1 MPAACRAMLARPM
14 PHRDP
19 PTEGSAPTTPL
30 VDDDATQPGHL
41 QLGDSGRPV
50 SLLPVDPSVAAVA
63 DGFASRYRARGSLG
77 EGGMGEVRLC
87 HDQQIGRDVAIKVVR
102 PEMLRRADSV
112 ARFVR
117 EARVQG
123 QLEHPAIVPVHDLGV
138 TPDGAAYFTM
148 KRVRGVTLAEIIHR
162 LDEGDP
168 ATTARFSLRKLVQA
182 LVNVSLAVDFAH
194 QRGVLHRDL
203 KPSNVMI
210 GDFGEVYV
218 LDWGIAKVGADEEP
232 GPSLA
237 DDDTHLGDPVAL
249 ATRAGDVL
257 GTPGYMAPE
266 QVEGRALDA
275 RSDVYALGAIL
286 FEILAREPLH
296 RGTVAQVLA
305 STVAGDVRR
314 PSQARPDLDV
324 PPELDAICVRATAR
338 RRDGRYA
345 GARALSDA
353 LEAYLEGDRDVEQ
366 RREMA
371 AAHAR
376 RAEEALARGL
386 ADADAF
392 EASQIETMREIGRAL
407 TLDPTNVQARDL
419 LRRALLDVP
428 ARHPAPVIEAM
439 RRRDQTTLRL
449 GARLGSVQL
458 ALYFAFAPILYA
470 MGLEDWRPA
479 IFPAACL
486 AVGLGATLI
495 GLRQP
500 TIPRW
505 VQYVTL
511 VGMVASMAALSRIFS
526 PLILVPTL
534 LATNAAVL
542 QIHPSGRMRSL
553 ILGLCLAASV
563 VPIGL
568 ELAGVLA
575 PTFWFDGNRIV
586 IATPGAFRPLPTIL
600 FFVLATGTL
609 IASPALFIGAIRRAL
624 SASVLREELGAWR
637 ARLLAPAA
645 DLEPPVPVAGPR
657 RRAAGPGAQRVR

>member
-1 MPAACRAMLARPM
+1 MPR
-14 PHRDP
+14 RDP
-19 PTEGSAPTTPL
+19 PTESSAPTTPL
-30 VDDDATQPGHL
+30 LEDATVRAHL

-50 SLLPVDPSVAAVA
+50 SLLPVNPAIAPAAG
-63 DGFASRYRARGSLG
+63 DFDSRYRAKGTLG

-87 HDQQIGRDVAIKVVR
+87 HDQQIGRDVAVKVVR

-148 KRVRGVTLAEIIHR
+148 KRVRGVTLSEIVRR
-162 LDEGDP
+162 LDDGDP
-168 ATTARFSLRKLVQA
+168 DTTARFSLRKLIQA
-182 LVNVSLAVDFAH
+182 LVSVSLAVDFAH
-194 QRGVLHRDL
+194 KRGVLHRDL

-218 LDWGIAKVGADEEP
+218 LDWGIAKVGADDEP
-232 GPSLA
+232 APSLG
-237 DDDTHLGDPVAL
+237 DDETQIDDPVTL

-266 QVEGRALDA
+266 QVEGRALDP

-286 FEILAREPLH
+286 FEVLAREPLH
-296 RGTVAQVLA
+296 QGTVAQVLA
-305 STVAGDVRR
+305 STVSGNVRR
-314 PSQARPDLDV
+314 PSQVRPDLEI
-324 PPELDAICVRATAR
+324 PPELDAICVKATAR
-338 RRDGRYA
+338 RRDARYA
-345 GARALSDA
+345 TARHVSDA
-353 LEAYLEGDRDVEQ
+353 LEAFLEGDRDVEQ

-371 AAHAR
+371 ATHAR
-376 RAEEALARGL
+376 RAEEALGRGL
-386 ADADAF
+386 ADTDAF
-392 EASQIETMREIGRAL
+392 EAAQIETMRELGRAL
-407 TLDPTNVQARDL
+407 ALDPTHAHARDV

-428 ARHPAPVIEAM
+428 TRHPAPVVEAM
-439 RRRDQTTLRL
+439 RRRDHTTLRL
-449 GARLGSVQL
+449 GARLGSYQL

-479 IFPAACL
+479 MFPAACL
-486 AVGLGATLI
+486 AAGLVATLI
-495 GLRQP
+495 GLRRR
-500 TIPRW
+500 TIPEW

-511 VGMVASMAALSRIFS
+511 VGMVAAMAALSRIFS
-526 PLILVPTL
+526 PLVLVPTL

-542 QIHPSGRMRSL
+542 QIHPWRRMRNL
-553 ILGLCLAASV
+553 VLGLCLAASV
-563 VPIGL
+563 APIGL
-568 ELAGVLA
+568 ELVGVLE
-575 PTFWFDGNRIV
+575 PTFWFEGNRIV

-624 SASVLREELGAWR
+624 SAAILREELAAWR
-637 ARLLAPAA
+637 ARLLAPEAA
-645 DLEPPVPVAGPR
+645 LEPAVATPR
-657 RRAAGPGAQRVR
+657 PQRGAARPGAKAVR